1 MDTSLERRLD
11 PRSREAHP
19 EQIVVG
25 DETFIRND
33 KMAEKHGVSER
44 TVNRGDRDGAPYR
57 FFGGVKYRPKGRY
70 DQFILNSIQESKP
83 QAGAAV
89 KSSRHVSKKR
99 RSAK

>member
-1 MDTSLERRLD
+1 MDTTEQRLD
-11 PRSREAHP
+11 PRRRETHP

-25 DETFIRND
+25 DETFVRND

-57 FFGGVKYRPKGRY
+57 FFGGIKYRPQGRY
-70 DQFILNSIQESKP
+70 DQFILNSIREGKP

-89 KSSRHVSKKR
+89 KSARHISKKR

>member
-1 MDTSLERRLD
+1 MDITEQRLD
-11 PRSREAHP
+11 PRRREAHP

-44 TVNRGDRDGAPYR
+44 TVNRGDRHGAPYR

-70 DQFILNSIQESKP
+70 DQFILNSIQAGKP
-83 QAGAAV
+83 QA
-89 KSSRHVSKKR
+89 SKRKR
-99 RSAK
+99 ATRNSK